1 MQTLAA
7 SEEGLP
13 ALKFVVR
20 DRAHRMRSVQKQT
33 WDALAGLCTLLPI
46 LVTSEGSVCRQLE
59 NSRKL
64 GLLWEASQRA
74 KPSQF
79 TGALRSFSFCMQR
92 FESASMP
99 LYKILRTLP
108 ALYEFLARVCKDGDL
123 EDEKWA
129 RNVLEQLTGTG
140 AGAAIVRCGIVSDAM
155 LTCNRFL
162 RLCDK
167 ADDDACLAGSQAA
180 EVMHSMKHL
189 FYEGALLEAQES
201 MTLQAMRTIQEVGS
215 VRVLARRTA
224 GARGARPEH
233 ILPVWNDSSEQAI
246 KKDMK
251 RVYKIVDAYFR
262 SNFPHWDYMNSLSA
276 LDLHAKLSMTQR
288 KSLVARMAKQ
298 WGLNAD
304 ALWPFDRR
312 NQLVGN
318 ATETD
323 VGNGLFARALWHARN
338 PSQQPSKD
346 AWVCALSEL
355 RKGQVQQRPDAV
367 KLVKHALTFMT
378 STCNVER
385 WLHEIGLTEH
395 KSRAHHLNVY
405 RLEDAVKL
413 NVQNMKGR
421 CSVMQADYLT
431 TSVSESQQRGV
442 RWQASDFGLRA
453 QRAYAEYFGDR
464 ELPARDLLAM
474 QDRSDKPRLAP
485 LRASSEKSL
494 NSQLKRHKES
504 LDSAVSQRCKKP
516 KIMSEMVAAAEDFA
530 SSVSAWTSDSWM

>member
-1 MQTLAA
+1 MLAF
-7 SEEGLP
+7 P
-13 ALKFVVR
+13 
-20 DRAHRMRSVQKQT
+20 
-33 WDALAGLCTLLPI
+33 
-46 LVTSEGSVCRQLE
+46 
-59 NSRKL
+59 
-64 GLLWEASQRA
+64 
-74 KPSQF
+74 
-79 TGALRSFSFCMQR
+79 
-92 FESASMP
+92 
-99 LYKILRTLP
+99 TLP
-108 ALYEFLARVCKDGDL
+108 
-123 EDEKWA
+123 
-129 RNVLEQLTGTG
+129 
-140 AGAAIVRCGIVSDAM
+140 
-155 LTCNRFL
+155 
-162 RLCDK
+162 
-167 ADDDACLAGSQAA
+167 
-180 EVMHSMKHL
+180 
-189 FYEGALLEAQES
+189 
-201 MTLQAMRTIQEVGS
+201 TL
-215 VRVLARRTA
+215 
-224 GARGARPEH
+224 
-233 ILPVWNDSSEQAI
+233 
-246 KKDMK
+246 
-251 RVYKIVDAYFR
+251 
-262 SNFPHWDYMNSLSA
+262 
-276 LDLHAKLSMTQR
+276 
-288 KSLVARMAKQ
+288 
-298 WGLNAD
+298 
-304 ALWPFDRR
+304 R

-355 RKGQVQQRPDAV
+355 RTGQVQQRPEAV
-367 KLVKHALTFMT
+367 KLVKHALCFMT

-431 TSVSESQQRGV
+431 TSASESQQRGV

-474 QDRSDKPRLAP
+474 QDRTDKPRLAP

-494 NSQLKRHKES
+494 NSQLRRHKES

-530 SSVSAWTSDSWM
+530 SSVSALTSEDLCLSNSHMYSHSLIHTCVSSYIGTSR